1 LREIRIGLLTLA
13 ALVALAAAVFLIGDR
28 DKVFTFKNHYIVHFD
43 QVGGLAEG
51 SPVQLNGVNVG
62 SVEAVVLPERI
73 EEEELTV
80 RLSVDRHY
88 AARIREDSY
97 ARIKTLGLL
106 GDKYIEVTSGSAA
119 ASLIPD
125 GGEIEAAPATD
136 VDKLIASG
144 GDVVENVVAI
154 SGSLRRI
161 LADMEA
167 GKGIL
172 GELTTDSEAGRRAKE
187 SMLSI
192 LESVQKIIDKVESGQ
207 GTLAALINKD
217 DLAVHAHQT
226 LERIEELLADIDE
239 GDGALP
245 ALLHDSETRDRM
257 KRTVE
262 HLETASGDLSEFATR
277 LKSSDGLLDKLLSD
291 KEYSKQ
297 VASDLER
304 LMHNLKVI
312 SDRLEQGQ
320 GTLGQIIND
329 PTVYEAMNDI
339 LVGVNESRLLRWLI
353 RNRQKKGIQE
363 RYERE
368 QEAAPPDGGGGAGGR
383 P

>member
-1 LREIRIGLLTLA
+1 VREVKIGLLAIA
-13 ALVALAAAVFLIGDR
+13 ALAVLASAVFLIGDR
-28 DKVFTFKNHYIVHFD
+28 DNAFTFKNHYIVHFD

-62 SVEAVVLPERI
+62 SVESVVLPVRI

-106 GDKYIEVTSGSAA
+106 GDKYIEISSGSAEA
-119 ASLIPD
+119 ALIPD
-125 GGEIEAAPATD
+125 GGEIRAAPATD

-172 GELTTDSEAGRRAKE
+172 GELTTDSQAGRRAKE
-187 SMLSI
+187 SMLAI
-192 LESVQKIIDKVESGQ
+192 LESVQKIIDKIESGE
-207 GTLAALINKD
+207 GTLGTLINKD
-217 DLAVHAHQT
+217 DLAVHAHET
-226 LERIEELLADIDE
+226 LERIATILTEIDE
-239 GDGALP
+239 GEGPLP
-245 ALLHDSETRDRM
+245 ALLHDPQARDRM
-257 KRTVE
+257 LRTVE
-262 HLETASGDLSEFATR
+262 HFESASGDLARFAAE
-277 LKSSDGLLDKLLSD
+277 LNESDGLVRRLLSD
-291 KEYSKQ
+291 EEYARE
-297 VASDLER
+297 VAGDLQR
-304 LMHNLKVI
+304 LIRNLKVI
-312 SDRLEQGQ
+312 SDRLEQGE

-339 LVGVNESRLLRWLI
+339 LVGVDESRLLRWLI
-353 RNRQKKGIQE
+353 RNRQKVGIRE
-363 RYERE
+363 RYEKE
-368 QEAAPPDGGGGAGGR
+368 SAGQPDGGAGGGR
-383 P
+383 R